1 MELTV
6 IQTVLNMHDELKTSV
21 KSDQDINEIA
31 TDLNDSNETAH
42 WHQNINLKKLNKYPL
57 RCHVNM

>member
-1 MELTV
+1 MELAV
-6 IQTVLNMHDELKTSV
+6 IQTVLNMHDEMKTSV

-42 WHQNINLKKLNKYPL
+42 
-57 RCHVNM
+57 